1 MAQCWAYAAPLPANG
16 KLNWGGDWSGNIPRT
31 GMLPDLPRQAFD
43 EICQLARLGVYDRK
57 QLDWGATAIIVDAAA
72 LRNVIGQIFAA
83 SATRLEASHHNN
95 RNRGMAQPVKAIANM
110 TVAKRDWVG
119 LSFIRSLGTQAC
131 PKR

>member
-83 SATRLEASHHNN
+83 SATRL
-95 RNRGMAQPVKAIANM
+95 
-110 TVAKRDWVG
+110 
-119 LSFIRSLGTQAC
+119 
-131 PKR
+131 